1 MLLSDTDETAILV
14 SARFTFPPNVNALV
28 LQKAQPPPGW
38 AFCVFKIVSVD
49 AMGKATNLRDDV
61 ASAAVRAVNR
71 VSRMTGRG
79 SGTVIGGRV
88 GIKISPDLV
97 TSLSRGRS
105 VLLVSGTN
113 GKTTTTSMIVAGW
126 GVPVTT
132 NQTGAN
138 MPAGHVAA
146 LVESTSAQVALETD
160 EAWLPATLA
169 TTGPRVVVLL
179 NLSRDQLDR
188 ANEVRQMAERWRK
201 ALETHDDPRLIVV
214 ANASDPLVVYAAE
227 VATNVLWCDVP
238 TTWLADAVSCPKCTL
253 AISHVGS
260 QWHCSCGFAKPN
272 NITTILGDELVIDG
286 VTVALDLSMPGE
298 FNRSNAAMALTAL
311 HSVDV
316 KLDEAVVRINAVQ
329 SVVGRFSVRR
339 WQGHVLR
346 LLLAK
351 NPSGFEAMLATIVND
366 ESDVWVAINARIA
379 DGRDPSWLYDVPFER
394 LRGHRVYCFGDRR
407 LDLATRLD
415 YAQVEY
421 VIVEDHAQLPVAKD
435 TISLLANYTAFSDW
449 LEKSEP

>member
-1 MLLSDTDETAILV
+1 
-14 SARFTFPPNVNALV
+14 
-28 LQKAQPPPGW
+28 
-38 AFCVFKIVSVD
+38 
-49 AMGKATNLRDDV
+49 MGKSANLRDGV

-71 VSRMTGRG
+71 ISRMTGRG
-79 SGTVIGGRV
+79 SGTVVGGRV
-88 GIKISPDLV
+88 GMKISPNLV
-97 TSLSRGRS
+97 TSLSRGRT
-105 VLLVSGTN
+105 VVLVSGTN

-146 LVESTSAQVALETD
+146 LVTSTSSQAALEVD
-160 EAWLPATLA
+160 EAWLPETLA
-169 TTGPRVVVLL
+169 KTRPRVVVLL

-201 ALETHDDPRLIVV
+201 ALEVHNDPDVVVV

-227 VATNVLWCDVP
+227 VAANVLWCDVP

-253 AISHVGS
+253 GISHVGS
-260 QWHCSCGFAKPN
+260 QWHCSCGFAKPTK
-272 NITTILGDELVIDG
+272 ITTVLGDELVIDD
-286 VTVALDLSMPGE
+286 VTVALDLSIPGD

-311 HSVDV
+311 HSVGV
-316 KLDEAVVRINAVQ
+316 ELNEAVVRINAVQ

-339 WQGHVLR
+339 WNGHVLR

-351 NPSGFEAMLATIVND
+351 NPSGFEAMLATLAND
-366 ESDVWVAINARIA
+366 SSDVWVAINARIA
-379 DGRDPSWLYDVPFER
+379 DGRDPSWLYDVPFEK

-415 YAQVEY
+415 YAQVEF
-421 VIVEDHAQLPVAKD
+421 VIVEDDAQVPVSKE